1 MSTIAIDHATSNLS
15 TGEMSLEG
23 VSLLLV
29 DDDQLLLESTELWL
43 QELGMYVRVASSAQ
57 QATEALVR
65 EVFDV
70 VLCDLVHPSLVD
82 LSEVCFI
89 PT

>member
-1 MSTIAIDHATSNLS
+1 MSTIAIDQATSKLS

-23 VSLLLV
+23 ISLLLV

-43 QELGMYVRVASSAQ
+43 QELGMNVRVASSAQ

-70 VLCDLVHPSLVD
+70 VLCDLRMEQSL
-82 LSEVCFI
+82 I
-89 PT
+89 NI